1 MGLLERLLEFIGF
14 GIGIPIG
21 LLLGFFIF
29 RYLEP
34 RNLNFKEPT
43 TKSIQVLDSNSLLDL
58 LLELPRWVTSPD
70 FERVDWLNKLIL
82 HMWPYMD
89 KASCKIIKSSAEL
102 TFAEYIGKFQI
113 KSIEFDRLTL
123 GAFPPKIH
131 GVKAQYS
138 NEDQLVLDLA
148 LVWAGNSD
156 VALVIKLL
164 SLRLNVQLVDLQIS
178 AATRVILRPFV
189 PTFPCFS
196 TVAISLMEKPQ
207 IDFGLR
213 VMGGDIMAIPG
224 LYQCVQEV
232 VRKQLAKLYLWPQ
245 TYEIDILDSSVG
257 ADRKP
262 IGILHVKI
270 VKANNLLN
278 KDFLSQSDPYVKL
291 SLTGERL
298 PSKKTTVKMNNLNP
312 EWNEDFKLIIKDLA
326 SQVLQLRL
334 YDWEKV
340 GAHDYL
346 GMQLVPLNLLT
357 PYEKKEFKLDLFNS
371 TDPNDPHNK
380 TPRGQ
385 ITVEM
390 NFVPFFDDSKKFSKS
405 FDNPGTRSSPHEH
418 DIVSFC
424 GTGLLLVRIIS
435 AEDVE
440 GKHRTNPFVKII
452 FRGEQRKTK
461 CIKKTRNPYW
471 NEEFEFVLEEAPVK
485 DLIHIEVM
493 SKRRLLGFLSK
504 ESLGHVDMNL
514 GDVVYN
520 GHINEKYHLINSRDG
535 IIHLELSWKVV

>member
-34 RNLNFKEPT
+34 RNLNF
-43 TKSIQVLDSNSLLDL
+43 
-58 LLELPRWVTSPD
+58 
-70 FERVDWLNKLIL
+70 
-82 HMWPYMD
+82 

>member
-43 TKSIQVLDSNSLLDL
+43 TKSIEVLDSNSLLDL

-70 FERVDWLNKLIL
+70 FERVDWLNKFML
-82 HMWPYMD
+82 HMWPHMD

-148 LVWAGNSD
+148 LIWAGNSD

-164 SLRLNVQLVDLQIS
+164 SLQLNVQLVDLQIS
-178 AATRVILRPFV
+178 AATRIVLRPFV

-196 TVAISLMEKPQ
+196 TIAISLMEKPQ

-213 VMGGDIMAIPG
+213 VMGADIMAIPG

-278 KDFLSQSDPYVKL
+278 KDFLGQSDPYVKL

-346 GMQLVPLNLLT
+346 GMQLVPINLLT

-385 ITVEM
+385 IMVEM

-405 FDNPGTRSSPHEH
+405 FDTPGTGSSPHEH

-514 GDVVYN
+514 SDVVYN

>member
-29 RYLEP
+29 RYFEP
-34 RNLNFKEPT
+34 INLIFKELT
-43 TKSIQVLDSNSLLDL
+43 TKSIEVLDSNSLLDL

-70 FERVDWLNKLIL
+70 FERVDWLNKFIL

-89 KASCKIIKSSAEL
+89 KAACKIIRNSAEL

-148 LVWAGNSD
+148 LKWAGNSD
-156 VALVIKLL
+156 IALVIKLL
-164 SLRLNVQLVDLQIS
+164 PLQLNVQLVDMQIS
-178 AATRVILRPFV
+178 AATRIILRPFV

-196 TVAISLMEKPQ
+196 TVAISLMEKPR

-245 TYEIDILDSSVG
+245 TYEIDILDSSIG

-262 IGILHVKI
+262 VGILHVKI

-298 PSKKTTVKMNNLNP
+298 LSKKTTVKMNNLNP

-346 GMQLVPLNLLT
+346 GMQLVPINMLT

-371 TDPNDPHNK
+371 TDPNDPHNM

-390 NFVPFFDDSKKFSKS
+390 NFVPFFEDSKKYSKS
-405 FDNPGTRSSPHEH
+405 FDIPGTGSSPHEH

-424 GTGLLLVRIIS
+424 GSGLLLVRIIS

-440 GKHRTNPFVKII
+440 GKHGTNPYVKII

-485 DLIHIEVM
+485 DLIHINVM
-493 SKRRLLGFLSK
+493 SKRRRLGFLSK

>member
-21 LLLGFFIF
+21 LLLGFFLF
-29 RYLEP
+29 RYFEP
-34 RNLNFKEPT
+34 RDFKEPA
-43 TKSIQVLDSNSLLDL
+43 TKSIEELDSNSSLDL

-70 FERVDWLNKLIL
+70 FERVDWLNKFVL
-82 HMWPYMD
+82 HMWPYID

-113 KSIEFDRLTL
+113 KSIDFDRLSL
-123 GAFPPKIH
+123 GMFPPKIH

-148 LVWAGNSD
+148 LKWAGNSD
-156 VALVIKLL
+156 IALVVKLL
-164 SLRLNVQLVDLQIS
+164 SLQPTVQLVDLQIS
-178 AATRVILRPFV
+178 AVARIILKPFV

-196 TVAISLMEKPQ
+196 SVAISLMEKPQ

-224 LYQCVQEV
+224 LYQCVQDV

-245 TYEIDILDSSVG
+245 TYEIDILDSSIG

-270 VKANNLLN
+270 VRANNLLN
-278 KDFLSQSDPYVKL
+278 KDFLGQSDPYVKL
-291 SLTGERL
+291 SLTGEKL

-326 SQVLQLRL
+326 SQVVQLRL
-334 YDWEKV
+334 YDWEK
-340 GAHDYL
+340 
-346 GMQLVPLNLLT
+346 
-357 PYEKKEFKLDLFNS
+357 EFTLDLFNS

-380 TPRGQ
+380 KPRGQ
-385 ITVEM
+385 ITIEM

-405 FDNPGTRSSPHEH
+405 FDNPGTESTSHHAHENA
-418 DIVSFC
+418 SFC
-424 GTGLLLVRIIS
+424 GSGLLLVRIIS

-440 GKHRTNPFVKII
+440 GKHRTNPYVKII

-471 NEEFEFVLEEAPVK
+471 NEEFEFLLEEAPVR
-485 DLIHIEVM
+485 DLIHIEIM
-493 SKRRLLGFLSK
+493 SKRRRLGFLFK

>member
-21 LLLGFFIF
+21 LLLGFFLF
-29 RYLEP
+29 RYFEP
-34 RNLNFKEPT
+34 RDFKEPA
-43 TKSIQVLDSNSLLDL
+43 TKSIEELDSNSSLDL

-70 FERVDWLNKLIL
+70 FERVDWLNKFVL
-82 HMWPYMD
+82 HMWPYID

-113 KSIEFDRLTL
+113 KSIDFDRLSL
-123 GAFPPKIH
+123 GMFPPKIH

-148 LVWAGNSD
+148 LKWAGNSD
-156 VALVIKLL
+156 IALVVKLL
-164 SLRLNVQLVDLQIS
+164 SLQPTVQLVDLQIS
-178 AATRVILRPFV
+178 AVARIILKPFV

-196 TVAISLMEKPQ
+196 SVAISLMEKPQ

-224 LYQCVQEV
+224 LYQCVQDV

-245 TYEIDILDSSVG
+245 TYEIDILDSSIG

-270 VKANNLLN
+270 VRANNLLN
-278 KDFLSQSDPYVKL
+278 KDFLGQSDPYVKL
-291 SLTGERL
+291 SLTGEKL

-326 SQVLQLRL
+326 SQVVQLRL

-346 GMQLVPLNLLT
+346 GMQLVPINLLT
-357 PYEKKEFKLDLFNS
+357 PCEKQEFTLDLFNS

-380 TPRGQ
+380 KPRGQ
-385 ITVEM
+385 ITIEM

-405 FDNPGTRSSPHEH
+405 FDNPGTESTSHHAHENA
-418 DIVSFC
+418 SFC
-424 GTGLLLVRIIS
+424 GSGLLLVRIIS

-440 GKHRTNPFVKII
+440 GKHRTNPYVKII

-471 NEEFEFVLEEAPVK
+471 NEEFEFLLEEAPVR
-485 DLIHIEVM
+485 DLIHIEIM
-493 SKRRLLGFLSK
+493 SKRRRLGFLFK